1 MRIKATIKVIIKGI
15 LAQWK
20 MIVLMF
26 SIFPLIIAV
35 LMGTVQKDMFKPDV
49 NRAKININIIDKDN
63 SKTSKNF
70 KEFFE
75 ISELKEIFNITDKAE
90 YEIAIPKGYENDVIN
105 LKETTIAVNEKKRVS
120 SINELIIKSVIEEY
134 GKRLTETVVISN
146 KINTMSVMDKE
157 KLFNEVI
164 TSLNKNS
171 SVATLKQNIVKGER
185 VLSSFENQAAT
196 MMTFMVFTMI
206 ISCIGGYNLDK
217 SNGSNKRLIS
227 TPMTKCDFFNLD
239 LLAFFLMS
247 LVYGILYIISFRITG
262 LAFEGVNPLNIIAI
276 LICQSL
282 LITSVAG
289 IIIAFFGKNAANAV
303 VIVLMYAHIIFG
315 GGFIPLKEV
324 NNKIFVSISKFSPG
338 NIISEAYTN
347 CMLFNSF
354 NTISKYLIIMLSIST
369 IAYFISILKVKLRWE
384 V

>member
-1 MRIKATIKVIIKGI
+1 MRIKATIKVILKGM

-20 MIVLMF
+20 ILVLMF
-26 SIFPLIIAV
+26 SIFPLIIAA
-35 LMGTVQKDMFKPDV
+35 LMGTTQKDMFKPDV
-49 NRAKININIIDKDN
+49 NRDKISINIIDKDN

-70 KEFFE
+70 KELFE
-75 ISELKEIFNITDKAE
+75 TKEIKEIFNITDKSQ
-90 YEIAIPKGYENDVIN
+90 YEITIPQGYEKDVIN
-105 LKETTIAVNEKKRVS
+105 LKETTIVAYEKKRVS

-146 KINTMSVMDKE
+146 KINTMGIMEKE

-164 TSLNKNS
+164 ASINKNS
-171 SVATLKQNIVKGER
+171 SVATLQQNLVKGER
-185 VLSSFENQAAT
+185 VLTSFENQAAT
-196 MMTFMVFTMI
+196 LMTLMVFTMI
-206 ISCIGGYNLDK
+206 ISCITGFNMDK
-217 SNGSNKRLIS
+217 SNGSNKRLVS

-239 LLAFFLMS
+239 LLSFFLMS
-247 LVYGILYIISFRITG
+247 LVYGILYIVSFRITG
-262 LAFEGVNPLNIIAI
+262 LAFIGVSPLNIIAI

-289 IIIAFFGKNAANAV
+289 IIIAFFGKNAANTI
-303 VIVLMYAHIIFG
+303 VIVLMYIHIIFG
-315 GGFIPLKEV
+315 GGFVPLKEI
-324 NNKIFVSISKFSPG
+324 NSKIFVSISKFSPG

-354 NTISKYLIIMLSIST
+354 STISKYLIIMLSVST